1 MGNITEEQKLFF
13 NSIKDACINIG
24 NKTNILPSVI
34 GGIAA
39 LISNYGNSD
48 SYRETNNLFS
58 MTVDDNWFGTC
69 YSVDTRITYENP
81 KACDEKN
88 FILLKAFSS
97 TDQCIEHFVD
107 FLTSSRRSKD
117 GPFKYTS
124 IIGDTDYK
132 SVINKLGRLGFNH
145 EFTYTTTSYF
155 FNTCVAIIE
164 NSGIY
169 EWDNEVKDMSK
180 KRIRNRMIVSE
191 QNSNEVAEQ
200 SLETEETVATES
212 NNEEQISHMYRVRLE
227 WEKPDTQIFASPN
240 YDAAKTKALEH
251 EGYKIFIDDEGE
263 LFEDP
268 WMKKEEVKPVAVPTA
283 IPGVKQVI
291 QPYEGK
297 VIDLHDTP
305 VYRNATDEM
314 YFRQISGRFY
324 FYDSTIVNG
333 RAKITATQHMPKKNP
348 SYILGY
354 ININE

>member
-13 NSIKDACINIG
+13 DSIKDECIKVG
-24 NKTNILPSVI
+24 NKNNILPSVI

-88 FILLKAFSS
+88 FILLKAFMSS
-97 TDQCIEHFVD
+97 EECIDHFAD
-107 FLTSSRRSKD
+107 FILSARRSKN
-117 GPFKYTS
+117 GPFKYSS
-124 IIGDTDYK
+124 IVGDMDYK
-132 SVINKLGRLGFNH
+132 SVINRLGRLGFNH

-169 EWDNEVKDMSK
+169 EWDNEVKDMSR
-180 KRIRNRMIVSE
+180 KRIRNKMVVNN
-191 QNSNEVAEQ
+191 QNNEVAEQ
-200 SLETEETVATES
+200 SLETEESAIAVE
-212 NNEEQISHMYRVRLE
+212 EEQISHMYRVRLE
-227 WEKPDTQIFASPN
+227 WEKPDTQIFASPD
-240 YDAAKTKALEH
+240 YDAAKAKALEH
-251 EGYKIFIDDEGE
+251 EGYKIYIDDDGE

-268 WMKKEEVKPVAVPTA
+268 WMKKEEVKPVAVPTT
-283 IPGVKQVI
+283 IPGVKEVI

-297 VIDLHDTP
+297 VINLHDTP

-314 YFRQISGRFY
+314 YFRCISGRFY
-324 FYDSTIVNG
+324 FYDETIVNG

>member
-13 NSIKDACINIG
+13 NSIKDACINTG

-39 LISNYGNSD
+39 LISNYGNSE

-58 MTVDDNWFGTC
+58 MTVDSNWFGTC
-69 YSVDTRITYENP
+69 YSVDSRITYENF

-97 TDQCIEHFVD
+97 KEECIEHFAD
-107 FLTSSRRSKD
+107 FLTSTRRSND
-117 GPFKYTS
+117 GPFKYTA

-180 KRIRNRMIVSE
+180 KRIRNRMIV
-191 QNSNEVAEQ
+191 QNNEVVEQ
-200 SLETEETVATES
+200 ALDTEAAIES
-212 NNEEQISHMYRVRLE
+212 EEEEQISHMYRVRLA

-240 YDAAKTKALEH
+240 YDAAKAKALEH

-268 WMKKEEVKPVAVPTA
+268 WMKKEEVKPVSVPTT

-291 QPYEGK
+291 QAKLSIFMILLY
-297 VIDLHDTP
+297 I
-305 VYRNATDEM
+305 EM
-314 YFRQISGRFY
+314 PLMKCILDRSLVDSIS
-324 FYDSTIVNG
+324 
-333 RAKITATQHMPKKNP
+333 M
-348 SYILGY
+348 ILLL
-354 ININE
+354 